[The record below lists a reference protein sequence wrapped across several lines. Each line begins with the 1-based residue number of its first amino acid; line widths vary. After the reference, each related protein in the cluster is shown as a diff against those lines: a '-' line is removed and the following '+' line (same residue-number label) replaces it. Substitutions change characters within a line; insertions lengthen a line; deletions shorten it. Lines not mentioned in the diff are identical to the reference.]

1 MELGW
6 LIWMDH
12 RYKAWVGWYGYRAR
26 VGRYELIKDM
36 KLGWLLWMDHIIID
50 IKLGWLVLVA
60 SMVMSMLL
68 CVFFFHEND

>member
-1 MELGW
+1 MELG
-6 LIWMDH
+6 LVGMDGH
-12 RYKAWVGWYGYRAR
+12 RYRAR

-36 KLGWLLWMDHIIID
+36 KLDWLLWMDHIIID

-68 CVFFFHEND
+68 CVFFLSRK

>member
-1 MELGW
+1 MELG
-6 LIWMDH
+6 LVGMDGH
-12 RYKAWVGWYGYRAR
+12 RYRAR

-68 CVFFFHEND
+68 CAFFLSRK